1 MNKNFGK
8 NDMDMISFGFLIEF
22 LNWHVIRT
30 VGTLFHTHFH
40 YTTEKS
46 FSLCRLPF
54 TDSVLFVTA
63 CFPVSCQY

>member
-1 MNKNFGK
+1 VPNGA
-8 NDMDMISFGFLIEF
+8 LIEF

-40 YTTEKS
+40 YTTEKA

-54 TDSVLFVTA
+54 TDNVLFVTA